1 MSSNSDLEFF
11 SSPIPN
17 VPFSEAVR
25 VGNVLHLSGML
36 PLGPD
41 RKIVAG
47 GIEAE
52 TRQVM
57 DNIKSVLEKHG
68 SSLDK
73 VFKMTVM
80 IADMSEWPAMNA
92 VYVAYFKDHFPARS
106 AFGANALAFGAKLEI
121 ECSALI

>member
-1 MSSNSDLEFF
+1 MSNASNLEFF
-11 SSPIPN
+11 ASPVPGL
-17 VPFSEAVR
+17 PFSEAVR

-52 TRQVM
+52 TRQIM
-57 DNIKSVLEKHG
+57 DNIKAVLEKHG
-68 SSLDK
+68 SSLEK

-80 IADMSEWPAMNA
+80 IADMSEWPAMNQI
-92 VYVAYFKDHFPARS
+92 YVTYFKDRFPARS
-106 AFGANALAFGAKLEI
+106 AFGANALAMGAKLEI
-121 ECSALI
+121 ECSAVL

>member
-11 SSPIPN
+11 SSPVPN
-17 VPFSEAVR
+17 LPFSEAVR

-36 PLGPD
+36 PID
-41 RKIVAG
+41 AERKLVTG
-47 GIEAE
+47 GIGPE

-57 DNIKSVLEKHG
+57 ENIKAVLEKHG

-80 IADMSEWPAMNA
+80 LADMADWPEMNKI
-92 VYVAYFKDHFPARS
+92 YVTYFKRHFPARS
-106 AFGANALAFGAKLEI
+106 AFGATALALGAKLEI
-121 ECSALI
+121 ECSAAL

>member
-1 MSSNSDLEFF
+1 MSNASDLEFF
-11 SSPIPN
+11 SSPVPSL
-17 VPFSEAVR
+17 PFSEAVR
-25 VGNVLHLSGML
+25 VGNVLYLSGML

-41 RKIVAG
+41 RKIVTG

-57 DNIKSVLEKHG
+57 DNIKAVLAKHG

-80 IADMSEWPAMNA
+80 IADMSEWPAMNT
-92 VYVAYFKDHFPARS
+92 VYVTYFKGRFPARS
-106 AFGANALAFGAKLEI
+106 AFGATALAMGAKLEI
-121 ECSALI
+121 ECSAVI